1 MPQYWT
7 PLGGLSNAPQGI
19 GISNDGVAGYPNFYN
34 QVSAALQS
42 INAHAVGQALIT
54 GIIQRRTQNQKYM
67 SIKPPRNGG
76 DANEAQSLGGDDAR
90 TALAKAIGSDDYAAA
105 VEIVRVALNGS
116 GHQNDYNWLA
126 TQLNAVPRYTLQGN
140 VAAGAGNYGILA
152 LDVERWLQRD
162 RPLFNPFRDPELAFI
177 QNALQVVVAGLNR
190 QAPGSG
196 SHSVVFWNPTK
207 TTGTLST
214 GAPNQRPAFVGLAH
228 EMIHAYH
235 NLHGTQ
241 LSWSEDSSHSSTV
254 LYEYMC
260 VGLGPWAAAATP
272 TENAIRTENAQPT
285 RALY

>member
-177 QNALQVVVAGLNR
+177 QNALQVVVAGPPVRVLTPSFSGTPPKPR
-190 QAPGSG
+190 ALSAPAL
-196 SHSVVFWNPTK
+196 PTNARH
-207 TTGTLST
+207 LSD
-214 GAPNQRPAFVGLAH
+214 
-228 EMIHAYH
+228 
-235 NLHGTQ
+235 
-241 LSWSEDSSHSSTV
+241 W
-254 LYEYMC
+254 
-260 VGLGPWAAAATP
+260 
-272 TENAIRTENAQPT
+272 PT
-285 RALY
+285 R